1 MGILRGVE
9 IALPS
14 HRSDSP
20 STVNV
25 VRKPTMRDVAEV
37 AGVSLK
43 TVSRVVNMEPGVDDR
58 TAVRVEGAIA
68 RLAYR
73 RNDSARN
80 LRKGISLA
88 MIGLVIEDLRNPF
101 YATVARAVEEVARRH
116 GHAVVVASS
125 GEDPD
130 RERELA
136 MDLMERG
143 VQGLLIVPAGND
155 HRYLYA
161 DRTMRTKAVFLDRP
175 PGLIEADAVV
185 LDNVEGARKGV
196 EHLIA
201 HGHRRI
207 AFVGDPST
215 VQTSVERV
223 TGYRQALE
231 AAGLLV
237 DETLIRLGTP
247 RVDLAEA
254 STRQLL
260 ALQDPPTAIFAQNNR
275 NSIGALRAIRAVDAR
290 VAFVGF
296 DDFELADMLPV
307 PATVVAHD
315 PAEMARAAAEL
326 LFARLA
332 GDQRPPQR
340 IVIPTKLIARGS
352 GEILPPSSQ
361 GVDFATR
368 EAGASSRRG
377 DLRG

>member
-1 MGILRGVE
+1 MGNLRGVE
-9 IALPS
+9 TVLAS
-14 HRSDSP
+14 HRSGRVP
-20 STVNV
+20 TAQV
-25 VRKPTMRDVAEV
+25 VRNPTMRDVAEL

-43 TVSRVVNMEPGVDDR
+43 TVSRVVNMESGVDDR
-58 TAVRVEGAIA
+58 TAARVEGAIA

-73 RNDSARN
+73 RNDVARN

-88 MIGLVIEDLRNPF
+88 MIGLVIEDLGNPF

-116 GHAVVVASS
+116 GHAVVMASS

-130 RERELA
+130 RERELTTN
-136 MDLMERG
+136 LLQRG
-143 VQGLLIVPAGND
+143 VHGLLIVPAGND

-161 DRTMRTKAVFLDRP
+161 DHGMRTKAVFLDRP

-185 LDNVEGARKGV
+185 LDNVEGARRGV

-201 HGHRRI
+201 YGHRRI
-207 AFVGDPST
+207 AFVGDPPT
-215 VQTSVERV
+215 VQTSAERAK
-223 TGYRQALE
+223 GYRQALE
-231 AAGLLV
+231 AAGLPV
-237 DETLIRLGTP
+237 DEALVRLATP
-247 RVDLAEA
+247 RVDLGEA
-254 STRQLL
+254 STRHLL

-275 NSIGALRAIRAVDAR
+275 NSIGVLRAIRALDAR

-307 PATVVAHD
+307 PATVVGHD
-315 PAEMARAAAEL
+315 PGEMARAAAEL

-352 GEILPPSSQ
+352 GEIPPPDRQ
-361 GVDFATR
+361 GVGPPAR
-368 EAGASSRRG
+368 EAGGSPKRG

>member
-1 MGILRGVE
+1 VGDLRGMD
-9 IALPS
+9 ITLAS
-14 HRSDSP
+14 HRGDIP
-20 STVNV
+20 STVQV
-25 VRKPTMRDVAEV
+25 VRKPTMRDVADV

-43 TVSRVVNMEPGVDDR
+43 TVSRVVNMEPGVDDH
-58 TAVRVEGAIA
+58 TAARVEGAIA

-73 RNDSARN
+73 RNEVARN

-88 MIGLVIEDLRNPF
+88 LIGLVIEDLANPF
-101 YATVARAVEEVARRH
+101 YATVARTIEDVARRH
-116 GHAVVVASS
+116 GYAVVMASS
-125 GEDPD
+125 GEDP
-130 RERELA
+130 EREQELTTG
-136 MDLMERG
+136 LLQRG
-143 VQGLLIVPAGND
+143 VQGLLIVPAGSD

-161 DRTMRTKAVFLDRP
+161 DRAMRTKAVFLDRP
-175 PGLIEADAVV
+175 PALIEADSVV
-185 LDNVEGARKGV
+185 LDNIVGARRGV

-207 AFVGDPST
+207 AFVGDPPM
-215 VQTSVERV
+215 VQTSVERAE
-223 TGYRQALE
+223 GYRQALKG
-231 AAGLLV
+231 AGLPV
-237 DETLIRLGTP
+237 DEALVRLGTP

-275 NSIGALRAIRAVDAR
+275 NSVGALRAIRALDAR

-307 PATVVAHD
+307 PATVVGHD

-326 LFARLA
+326 LFGRLA

-352 GEILPPSSQ
+352 GEIVPRSSSTPSSPS
-361 GVDFATR
+361 GRSSTASPS
-368 EAGASSRRG
+368 ASS
-377 DLRG
+377 

>member
-1 MGILRGVE
+1 VGNLRGVD
-9 IALPS
+9 IALAS

-20 STVNV
+20 STVRV

-58 TAVRVEGAIA
+58 TAARVEGAIA

-73 RNDSARN
+73 RNNSARN

-116 GHAVVVASS
+116 GHAVVMASS

-130 RERELA
+130 RERELT
-136 MDLMERG
+136 MDLLQRG
-143 VQGLLIVPAGND
+143 VQGLLIVPAGSD

-161 DRTMRTKAVFLDRP
+161 DRAMRTKAVFLDRP

-231 AAGLLV
+231 AAGLPV

-352 GEILPPSSQ
+352 GEIVPSSPQ
-361 GVDFATR
+361 GVDSPTR